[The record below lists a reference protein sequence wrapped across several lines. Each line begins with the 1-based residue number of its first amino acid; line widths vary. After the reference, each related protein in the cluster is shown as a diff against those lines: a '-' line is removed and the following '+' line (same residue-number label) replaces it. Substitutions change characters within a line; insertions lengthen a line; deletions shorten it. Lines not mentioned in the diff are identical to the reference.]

1 MEKGRDATMTERRD
15 ALRAYI
21 DEHGAASTDELCA
34 LFPDRSP
41 MTIRRDLGYLARTGV
56 ITRTHGGARALRR
69 GEVQL
74 ESFYYERESENT
86 MLKSRLA
93 SLAIPFVEARR
104 SLFIDSG
111 STTMIFAQLLPD
123 KDLTILTS
131 APNIALHIAT
141 QKPTCS
147 VLLTGG
153 AVNRNTLSCSGYGS
167 AEILQSLNIDIAF
180 MGASGFSE
188 TGGFTAGEH
197 AECLLKRLVLG
208 KAGRV
213 ILLMDSSKIGKN
225 MPYTFA
231 RPSEIHILI
240 TDIGLPAIIETQL
253 QAEGVQVI
261 KAER

>member
-1 MEKGRDATMTERRD
+1 MTDRRD
-15 ALRAYI
+15 VLLTYI
-21 DEHGAASTDELCA
+21 DEHGAASMDELCA

-41 MTIRRDLGYLARTGV
+41 MTIRRDLSYLASVGA
-56 ITRTHGGARALRR
+56 ITRTHGGALRR
-69 GEVQL
+69 GAGQL
-74 ESFYYERESENT
+74 ESFYHEREHENAS
-86 MLKSRLA
+86 LKRRLA
-93 SLAIPFVEARR
+93 ALAIPFVEERR

-111 STTMIFAQLLPD
+111 TTTMAFAQLLPD
-123 KDLTILTS
+123 KALTILTS

-141 QKPTCS
+141 QKPACS
-147 VLLTGG
+147 VLLNGG

-188 TGGFTAGEH
+188 TGGFTVGEH
-197 AECLLKRLVLG
+197 AECALKRLVLD

-213 ILLMDSSKIGKN
+213 ILLMDSSKVGKN

-231 RPSEIHILI
+231 RPSEIHILV
-240 TDIGLPAIIETQL
+240 TDAGLPAGIEARL
-253 QAEGVQVI
+253 QAEGVEVI

>member
-1 MEKGRDATMTERRD
+1 MIERRD

-21 DEHGAASTDELCA
+21 DEHGAASTEELCA
-34 LFPDRSP
+34 LFPNRSP
-41 MTIRRDLGYLARTGV
+41 MTIRRDLGHLARTGA
-56 ITRTHGGARALRR
+56 IARTHGGARALRH
-69 GEVQL
+69 GDGQH
-74 ESFYYERESENT
+74 ESFYYERESDNPT
-86 MLKSRLA
+86 LKHRLA
-93 SLAIPFVEARR
+93 TLAIPFVEARR

-111 STTMIFAQLLPD
+111 STTMAFAQLLPD

-131 APNIALHIAT
+131 APNIALAIAT
-141 QKPTCS
+141 QKPACS

-188 TGGFTAGEH
+188 AGGFTAGEH
-197 AECLLKRLVLG
+197 AECILKRLVLN
-208 KAGRV
+208 KAGRI

-231 RPSEIHILI
+231 RPTEIHILL
-240 TDIGLPAIIETQL
+240 TDTGLPASIEARL
-253 QAEGVQVI
+253 HGEGVQVI